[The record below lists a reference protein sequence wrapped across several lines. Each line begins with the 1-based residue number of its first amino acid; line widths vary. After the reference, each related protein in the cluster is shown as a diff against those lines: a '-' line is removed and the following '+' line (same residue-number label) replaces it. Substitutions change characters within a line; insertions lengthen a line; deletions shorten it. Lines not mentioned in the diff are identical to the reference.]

1 MKKRV
6 VFNIIIFV
14 IILYSWLSM
23 VFGRANSGFMS
34 RGLSSLKFFTILSN
48 LLEALACL
56 IWIYNR
62 NEKIKYVATVSVTL
76 TVMVTL
82 LYLGPIFGY
91 GMMFAGPNF
100 WLHLAVPM
108 TCLLEILLWNNEKY
122 TKKDNL
128 VACLSLIIY
137 GLFYIGNNLINGRG
151 NWSNFNDWYGFLMWG
166 YPVGLAIFIFLILF
180 TYFIG
185 YSIRKIKS
193 IK

>member
-23 VFGRANSGFMS
+23 VFGRTNSGFMS
-34 RGLSSLKFFTILSN
+34 RGLFSLKFFTILSN

-76 TVMVTL
+76 TMMVTL

-91 GMMFAGPNF
+91 GMMFAGVNF

-128 VACLSLIIY
+128 IACLPLIIY
-137 GLFYIGNNLINGRG
+137 GLFYLGNNLINGKG
-151 NWSNFNDWYGFLMWG
+151 TWPHMNDWYGFLMWG
-166 YPVGLAIFIFLILF
+166 YPVGIVIFIILISFVYLV
-180 TYFIG
+180 G
-185 YSIRKIKS
+185 YLIRRIKS
-193 IK
+193 I

>member
-14 IILYSWLSM
+14 IILYSWLSL

-76 TVMVTL
+76 TMMVTL

-91 GMMFAGPNF
+91 GMMFAGVNF

-108 TCLLEILLWNNEKY
+108 TCLLEILVWNNEKY

-128 VACLSLIIY
+128 MACLPLIIY
-137 GLFYIGNNLINGRG
+137 GLFYLGNNLINGKG
-151 NWSNFNDWYGFLMWG
+151 AWPHMNDWYGFLMWG
-166 YPVGLAIFIFLILF
+166 YPVGMVIFIILILF
-180 TYFIG
+180 VYFIG
-185 YSIRKIKS
+185 YLIRRIKN
-193 IK
+193 I